1 MGGGLF
7 KVAMCKIMVY
17 NQYIGE
23 RFGGIFVLKGF
34 ADLHETEDYFAGKQK
49 SDNWIIKNNAYCY
62 SKLGLGTFIGD
73 FSDEHSKL
81 FREAI
86 SFALL
91 NGINFIDTAI
101 NYRGMRSERDIGIVI
116 TRLIEEG
123 IIKRNQFIVSSKAGI
138 IPGDGELML
147 RPINYMREK
156 LIDTG
161 ILSLEDV
168 YMEDTLWL
176 TMNPKYYEYALNI
189 SRKHLNLETIDIY
202 YMHEL
207 ELSMRHYG
215 PAEFYEKLKGIIIAY
230 ENMVSEGKI
239 REYGMATWD
248 AFQLD
253 PSSDKYISLEKV
265 MEVVESVTT
274 NHHFKHLMIPLNLH
288 MKECAENKSQ
298 SYKSDNLTIVECSK
312 KFGIDVH
319 ISGPLGQGEAIYNS
333 NIKEYLAYLV
343 NDSGC
348 HSFFIGSKRIEH
360 IKENMSIIEALIY

>member
-1 MGGGLF
+1 M
-7 KVAMCKIMVY
+7 
-17 NQYIGE
+17 
-23 RFGGIFVLKGF
+23 LKGF
-34 ADLHETEDYFAGKQK
+34 ADLQGTKDYFANKQK

-73 FSDEHSKL
+73 FSDEHSRL
-81 FREAI
+81 FRESI
-86 SFALL
+86 SFALS

-116 TRLIEEG
+116 TRLVEEG

-138 IPGDGELML
+138 IPGDGEIML
-147 RPINYMREK
+147 RPIYYMGEK

-161 ILSLEDV
+161 ILGTEDV

-176 TMNPKYYEYALNI
+176 TMNPKYYEYALDV
-189 SRKHLNLETIDIY
+189 SRHHMNLETIDIY

-215 PAEFYEKLKGIIIAY
+215 PEEFYKRLKGIITAY

-239 REYGMATWD
+239 REYGMATWE

-253 PSSDKYISLEKV
+253 PGNDKYISLEKV
-265 MEVVESVTT
+265 MEVVESVTV
-274 NHHFKHLMIPLNLH
+274 NHHFKHLMVPLNLH
-288 MKECAENKSQ
+288 MKESAENRSQ
-298 SYKSDNLTIVECSK
+298 SYKSESLTVIECAE

-319 ISGPLGQGEAIYNS
+319 ISGPLGQGQAVDS
-333 NIKEYLAYLV
+333 SSIKEYITYLL

-348 HSFFIGSKRIEH
+348 HSFFIGSKHIEH
-360 IKENMSIIEALIY
+360 IKENLSIIETLLY

>member
-1 MGGGLF
+1 M
-7 KVAMCKIMVY
+7 
-17 NQYIGE
+17 
-23 RFGGIFVLKGF
+23 LKGF
-34 ADLHETEDYFAGKQK
+34 ADLRGTEDYFAIKQK
-49 SDNWIIKNNAYCY
+49 SNSWIFKNNAYCY

-81 FREAI
+81 FRESI

-91 NGINFIDTAI
+91 NGVNFIDTAI

-138 IPGDGELML
+138 IPGDGEIML

-156 LIDTG
+156 LIDTE
-161 ILSLEDV
+161 ILNTEDV

-176 TMNPKYYEYALNI
+176 TMNPKYYEYALDI
-189 SRKHLNLETIDIY
+189 SRNHLNLETIDIY
-202 YMHEL
+202 YIHEL

-215 PAEFYEKLKGIIIAY
+215 PTEFYKKLKDIIITY

-253 PSSDKYISLEKV
+253 SSNAKYISLEKV
-265 MEVVESVTT
+265 MEVAESVTT
-274 NHHFKHLMIPLNLH
+274 KHHFKHLMIPLNLH
-288 MKECAENKSQ
+288 MKESAENKSQ
-298 SYKSDNLTIVECSK
+298 NYKSHNLTVIECAK

-319 ISGPLGQGEAIYNS
+319 ISGSLGQGEVIDNS

-343 NDSGC
+343 NDCGC

-360 IKENMSIIEALIY
+360 IKENLSIVETL